1 MKNKTKSIF
10 YTRLNKVDKLG
21 HAGQMIRK
29 IIFSGLR
36 LNKCL
41 ELKRSTFKLI
51 SLKHSGQ

>member
-10 YTRLNKVDKLG
+10 FTRLNKVDKLG

-29 IIFSGLR
+29 IIFSGLS
-36 LNKCL
+36 LHKCL